1 MPIANSRVQAY
12 REQWASA
19 VTQTTA
25 ASPVS
30 YGPFWPGPY
39 TRVRI
44 GINRTAE
51 TGAQTMDAKL
61 QYVNASGAAADFLDH
76 AGNAIA
82 FVQWTDGQTG
92 ERIIEVGV
100 GVTSGDADD
109 LITYGTNYR
118 VYNVSLPESF
128 YIVVT
133 GAAGTDDTFS
143 GYIDWLP

>member
-1 MPIANSRVQAY
+1 MPISNARVSAY

-19 VTQTTA
+19 TLQNVGA
-25 ASPVS
+25 VS
-30 YGPFWPGPY
+30 YGPFYPGPY
-39 TRVRI
+39 TRARI

-51 TGAQTMDAKL
+51 VGAETLDAKL
-61 QYVNASGAAADFLDH
+61 QYVNGAGTAADLLDH

-82 FVQWTDGQTG
+82 FVQWGDGSTK
-92 ERIIEVGV
+92 EKIIEVGI

-109 LITYGTNYR
+109 TITYGTDYK

-128 YIVVT
+128 TILVT
-133 GAAGTDDTFS
+133 GASGTSDTFD